1 MKQKIFRVQTSLLA
15 LLQNQH
21 EFKQKTCI
29 YSQTSRLI
37 ARRFHFYKVITN
49 LNKKKNTEVP
59 KVKSKNH
66 SVNQI
71 IMIINTTE
79 QGAYKSKI

>member
-1 MKQKIFRVQTSLLA
+1 MHLQSNIETYCKA
-15 LLQNQH
+15 LPFLQSNN
-21 EFKQKTCI
+21 EFKQ
-29 YSQTSRLI
+29 
-37 ARRFHFYKVITN
+37 
-49 LNKKKNTEVP
+49 KKNTEVP